1 MNHIIRFFKRL
12 NKNDVFKSLLSLCF
26 LIFIISFLIV
36 SILRVEV
43 KEEISYSEFISI
55 LSQDRVNQVVL
66 EESRQTISV
75 EYVDDSNQMKNV
87 FVVIPSETSITD
99 TLKPYITEELL
110 KFSVMKK
117 KATSTINFFT
127 LLPTIIIL
135 VYLRK
140 LTKNMFSGTNF
151 GKTKKTQDLK
161 NKKTN
166 FDSIAGLIEE
176 KESLQDIIE
185 YLKNPNKYWEK
196 GARIVRGVLL
206 SGDPGTG
213 KTLLAKAV
221 AGEANV
227 PFYSIAAPDVVDKYV
242 GVGAQRVRNL
252 FKEAR
257 QHKGPAIIFIDE
269 IDAIGG
275 KRGSRRSH
283 KDDDNT
289 LNQIL
294 VEMDGFNSEENVVV
308 IAATNRA
315 ETLDAALLRPGR
327 FDRHI
332 KVGYPDK
339 KARKAILKLHARGKS
354 FDMDV
359 DWELISKKTTGF
371 TGAHI
376 ENLINEALLISIK
389 KDKNY
394 ATTEDLNQAITNVII
409 GPEKSS
415 LVINTKDKLITAY
428 HESGHAIVSHVL
440 GGTMSVKQISIVPR
454 TNVGGYT
461 MYTFEE
467 ELMYTSKK
475 ELEKRIISLLGGNVA
490 EKLILQDVSSG
501 AQDDIARASKIARD
515 MVTKYGMSDNL
526 PLMSYTNTAY
536 EEKEFSETIMYEV
549 DVACGKI
556 METAKAE
563 AEKILTENL
572 DKMYEVAKALLE
584 KETLESEEFL
594 SIMNSKKGNETDLN

>member
-1 MNHIIRFFKRL
+1 MNHIISFLKRL
-12 NKNDVFKSLLSLCF
+12 DKGSFLKSILSIGF
-26 LIFIISFLIV
+26 LIFMIIFLIISMQNL
-36 SILRVEV
+36 EV
-43 KEEISYSEFISI
+43 KEEILYSEFINI
-55 LSQDRVNQVVL
+55 LSKDRVKQVVL
-66 EESRQTISV
+66 GETRQTIDIK
-75 EYVDDSNQMKNV
+75 YMDDSNQIKNV
-87 FVVIPSETSITD
+87 FTIIPSESSITE
-99 TLKPYITEELL
+99 TLQPYLTEGLL
-110 KFSVMKK
+110 EFAVIKK
-117 KATSTINFFT
+117 KAASNINLLT
-127 LLPTIIIL
+127 LLPAIFIV

-140 LTKNMFSGTNF
+140 LTKNTFGNTNF
-151 GKTKKTQDLK
+151 GKTKKTQDFK
-161 NKKTN
+161 TKKTN
-166 FDSIAGLIEE
+166 FSSIAGLVEE

-185 YLKNPNKYWEK
+185 YLKNPKKYWEK

-206 SGDPGTG
+206 SGEPGTG

-257 QHKGPAIIFIDE
+257 QHNGPAIIFIDE

-294 VEMDGFNSEENVVV
+294 VEMDGFNSDETVVV

-315 ETLDAALLRPGR
+315 ETLDSALLRPGR

-339 KARKAILKLHARGKS
+339 KAREDILKLHARGKA
-354 FDMDV
+354 FEMDV
-359 DWELISKKTTGF
+359 DWEMIAKKITGF

-389 KDKNY
+389 KDKKFS
-394 ATTEDLNQAITNVII
+394 TTEDLNQAITNVLI
-409 GPEKSS
+409 GPAKGST
-415 LVINTKDKLITAY
+415 VINSKDKLITAY
-428 HESGHAIVSHVL
+428 HESGHAIVSHFL
-440 GGTMSVKQISIVPR
+440 GGAMSVKQISIVPR
-454 TNVGGYT
+454 ANLGGYT

-475 ELEKRIISLLGGNVA
+475 ELEKRIVSLLGGNVA

-515 MVTKYGMSDNL
+515 MVTKYGMSDSL
-526 PLMSYTNTAY
+526 PLMSYTSTGY
-536 EEKEFSETIMYEV
+536 EEKEFSETIMYKV
-549 DVACGKI
+549 DVACGEI
-556 METAKAE
+556 MEMAKE
-563 AEKILTENL
+563 KAEKILTENL
-572 DKMYEVAKALLE
+572 DKLYEVAKALLE
-584 KETLESEEFL
+584 KETIETEEFL
-594 SIMNSKKGNETDLN
+594 TIMNSKED